1 MARRGLV
8 ASSRRGVAKIKRRR
22 LCEKGDMARQGGE
35 ATMAS
40 SLANRRYHDTAIW
53 IGCDSSS
60 ITKANRNGLKTDF
73 WCNPITIGRC
83 IDSPIILTCVLA
95 LSNISFIALVYYSR
109 DDAEDSVKYI
119 SGTILDDPPISVD
132 FDGDFKKVG
141 NGAVVGVVDS
151 CDGGVVGVVVT
162 DVMVAVGSGG
172 YDDEVG

>member
-1 MARRGLV
+1 MEKRTTTTTNDTITE
-8 ASSRRGVAKIKRRR
+8 AKKTSTTP
-22 LCEKGDMARQGGE
+22 E
-35 ATMAS
+35 TM
-40 SLANRRYHDTAIW
+40 
-53 IGCDSSS
+53 
-60 ITKANRNGLKTDF
+60 LKT
-73 WCNPITIGRC
+73 
-83 IDSPIILTCVLA
+83 L
-95 LSNISFIALVYYSR
+95 
-109 DDAEDSVKYI
+109 VKYI